1 MWQYFYTI
9 MIIIRIGCKV
19 AAFGNNTAPK
29 YSFDCIKLLR
39 QPIVLIHKLGLVK
52 SQCCVWHI
60 DTESQEWA
68 VLIVSSKCLYSFS
81 LERFLFFLVI
91 HMTEKLFVQHFALAY
106 FHPLP
111 TNCSFPLSSQEI
123 CLNCETR
130 FCKCLQTY

>member
-1 MWQYFYTI
+1 

-39 QPIVLIHKLGLVK
+39 EPIVLIHKLGLVK

-81 LERFLFFLVI
+81 SLLLSLERFLFFW
-91 HMTEKLFVQHFALAY
+91 
-106 FHPLP
+106 
-111 TNCSFPLSSQEI
+111 SFI
-123 CLNCETR
+123 
-130 FCKCLQTY
+130 